1 MSASPARPTSS
12 SPPAQSELKAEIA
25 RELPRLLVRARR
37 FLKKP
42 SDAEDLVH
50 DTIERALCFE
60 GTFTPG
66 TNLRAW
72 LFQIQRSVLVTRYR
86 RRKRERALLALFS
99 HDSGVWLHPEPP
111 HAPLPLSR
119 ATRRA
124 LDELP
129 AHFRDVIELVDL
141 GELSYKEAA
150 EELAI
155 PVGTVMSRLFRARR
169 LLAERLSTS
178 PTALS
183 RAA

>member
-1 MSASPARPTSS
+1 MSVSPVNPTSN
-12 SPPAQSELKAEIA
+12 PVVPRSELKHELA
-25 RELPRLLVRARR
+25 RELPRLLARARR
-37 FLKKP
+37 LLKTP

-60 GTFTPG
+60 ASFTPG

-72 LFQIQRSVLVTRYR
+72 LFQIQHSVLVTRYR
-86 RRKRERALLALFS
+86 RKKREQAMLALFS
-99 HDSGVWLHPEPP
+99 KDSCVWLHPEAP

-124 LDELP
+124 IDELP
-129 AHFRDVIELVDL
+129 CHFREVIVLVDL

-150 EELAI
+150 EELQI

-169 LLAERLSTS
+169 MLATRLSGDDA
-178 PTALS
+178 PLP